1 MVPAVG
7 LLRRAEM
14 ETVLDYYYEAY
25 IDHPLIASC
34 RSTLTHA
41 EIHNQAHVPIYIWYR
56 AVAYPPSCIDLAL
69 LFYCNLKCPV
79 HINKE
84 NQRSKNINKIGVNN
98 CNIFWLVTA
107 LQGHP
112 KGITTHDQL

>member
-1 MVPAVG
+1 
-7 LLRRAEM
+7 M

-34 RSTLTHA
+34 RSTLQKYTSKCTS
-41 EIHNQAHVPIYIWYR
+41 QYTYGT
-56 AVAYPPSCIDLAL
+56 YPPSCIGLAL

-84 NQRSKNINKIGVNN
+84 NQRSKNIIR
-98 CNIFWLVTA
+98 
-107 LQGHP
+107 
-112 KGITTHDQL
+112 